1 MEVVKTK
8 DLAFSYGDLNLFKN
22 VNIDIKS
29 GDYAIIMGNNGA
41 GKSTILKLIL
51 GKLKP
56 NLGSIFV
63 LKKVES
69 LLKDTRVS
77 YVSQFLKSEFPIEVK
92 EFMELGM
99 YSRIKREK
107 LSKNIVLDEIK
118 KYLNLIDGEAL
129 LRKSLADLSG
139 GEKRKVYLANALIKK
154 PDLLI
159 LDEPTSNLDEISR
172 DKFHKIV
179 KMVNRDNNLTIL
191 AISHDVR
198 SIIDDANKFYC
209 LENGSLIELS
219 KSSLKEELSHM
230 HKHGG
235 N

>member
-63 LKKVES
+63 FEKKVES

-77 YVSQFLKSEFPIEVK
+77 YVSQFLKVSFP
-92 EFMELGM
+92 
-99 YSRIKREK
+99 
-107 LSKNIVLDEIK
+107 
-118 KYLNLIDGEAL
+118 
-129 LRKSLADLSG
+129 
-139 GEKRKVYLANALIKK
+139 
-154 PDLLI
+154 
-159 LDEPTSNLDEISR
+159 
-172 DKFHKIV
+172 
-179 KMVNRDNNLTIL
+179 
-191 AISHDVR
+191 
-198 SIIDDANKFYC
+198 
-209 LENGSLIELS
+209 
-219 KSSLKEELSHM
+219 
-230 HKHGG
+230 
-235 N
+235 

>member
-63 LKKVES
+63 FEKKVES
-69 LLKDTRVS
+69 FLKDTRVS

-118 KYLNLIDGEAL
+118 KYCNEERFD
-129 LRKSLADLSG
+129 
-139 GEKRKVYLANALIKK
+139 
-154 PDLLI
+154 
-159 LDEPTSNLDEISR
+159 SNLW
-172 DKFHKIV
+172 IV
-179 KMVNRDNNLTIL
+179 GEVCK
-191 AISHDVR
+191 
-198 SIIDDANKFYC
+198 
-209 LENGSLIELS
+209 
-219 KSSLKEELSHM
+219 
-230 HKHGG
+230 
-235 N
+235 

>member
-63 LKKVES
+63 FEKKVES

-139 GEKRKVYLANALIKK
+139 GEKK
-154 PDLLI
+154 
-159 LDEPTSNLDEISR
+159 
-172 DKFHKIV
+172 
-179 KMVNRDNNLTIL
+179 
-191 AISHDVR
+191 
-198 SIIDDANKFYC
+198 
-209 LENGSLIELS
+209 SLS
-219 KSSLKEELSHM
+219 C
-230 HKHGG
+230 
-235 N
+235 